1 MKILVTGGAG
11 FIGSCFV
18 RMALKGEFEN
28 PISKITVLDALTYS
42 GNLNNLNSVINSK
55 KFKFVQ
61 GNITDKNLV
70 DSLVKNH
77 NYIINFAAESHVD
90 RSINSSTEFVNSNFV
105 GVQILMDSAK
115 KYNVEKFIQIS
126 TDEVYGSISSG
137 FPNELAVLEPSSPYA
152 ATKAAA
158 DLLVRSYIH
167 TFNFPAIITRSSN
180 NYGFFQNSEKL
191 IPKIISNLANG
202 KKIPIYGNGS
212 NIRNWIH
219 VKDHCLAISKILFDG
234 REGEIYNISGDREIS
249 NLNLAILIIDI
260 MGKEKESIEFV
271 TDRKGH
277 DLRYAIDSSKLDKLI
292 GISKKINFENG
303 LKETINWYLENPLW
317 MVENRS

>member
-28 PISKITVLDALTYS
+28 PISEITVLDALTYS
-42 GNLNNLNSVINSK
+42 GSLDNLNLVINNK
-55 KFKFVQ
+55 NFKFVQ
-61 GNITDKNLV
+61 GNITDRNLV
-70 DSLVKNH
+70 DSLVKSH
-77 NYIINFAAESHVD
+77 KYIVNFAAESHVD

-115 KYNVEKFIQIS
+115 KYKVKKFIQIS

-137 FPNELAVLEPSSPYA
+137 FPDELAVLAPNSPYA

-191 IPKIISNLANG
+191 VPKIISNLANG
-202 KKIPIYGNGS
+202 KKIPIYGDGI

-219 VKDHCLAISKILFDG
+219 VKDNCLAISKILFNG
-234 REGEIYNISGDREIS
+234 NEGEIYNISGDKEIS
-249 NLNLAILIIDI
+249 NLNLAMLIIDI
-260 MGKEKESIEFV
+260 MGKDRESIEFV

-277 DLRYAIDSSKLDKLI
+277 DLRYAIDSSKLDTLI
-292 GISKKINFENG
+292 GISKKINFEDG
-303 LKETINWYLENPLW
+303 LKETINWYLENPRW
-317 MVENRS
+317 MVENRK